1 MKKVTL
7 LVALIILVAFAS
19 SGVMGQQKPAPA
31 KPAATQAPAPA
42 KPTATPAPAP
52 AKAEKFSGM
61 IDKVDEMAKTIVV
74 KGKVKKEEKTLTF
87 ATDGNTKIQKAGKD
101 MPFADLKKDMT
112 VSVEYKKEGEKM
124 IATMIKVAAPKAA
137 PRKEKAAEAPKK

>member
-1 MKKVTL
+1 MKKVIL
-7 LVALIILVAFAS
+7 LVALMTLVAFT
-19 SGVMGQQKPAPA
+19 SGVMAQQKPAPA
-31 KPAATQAPAPA
+31 KPATTPAPA
-42 KPTATPAPAP
+42 KPATTPTPAPA
-52 AKAEKFSGM
+52 KVEKFSGM
-61 IDKVDEMAKTIVV
+61 IDKVDEMAKAIVV
-74 KGKVKKEEKTLTF
+74 KGKVKKEEKALTF

-137 PRKEKAAEAPKK
+137 PKKDTPKEAPKK